1 LNDAALVISQYDE
14 NSKGKLAFHE
24 FCSLV
29 LPATNAT
36 LRSMAITRDY
46 SKRVPQT
53 AFLAQTLEHALA
65 LVFLREIDYHRRI
78 EEIRSEL
85 SRKPNFSSLNAFK
98 VIDTGKPQNKI
109 DRYEIR
115 DFVHEHLRWLE
126 EEDLDSIIRR

>member
-1 LNDAALVISQYDE
+1 
-14 NSKGKLAFHE
+14 
-24 FCSLV
+24 
-29 LPATNAT
+29 
-36 LRSMAITRDY
+36 MAITRDY

-98 VIDTGKPQNKI
+98 VMDTGKPHNKI